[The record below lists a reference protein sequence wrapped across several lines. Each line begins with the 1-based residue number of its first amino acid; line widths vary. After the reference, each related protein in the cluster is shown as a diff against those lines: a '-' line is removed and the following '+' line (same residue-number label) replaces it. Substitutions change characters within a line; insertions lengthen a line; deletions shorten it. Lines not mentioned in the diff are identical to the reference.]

1 MKGVYFLIAVV
12 LFVACAFVFI
22 NEHGKFYEFFDG
34 TNTGAMANSQ
44 SPYPSMPG
52 VPGAPP
58 PAFSG
63 AASGSPFTTTSN
75 TTPTPN
81 ANDTPQSPGSTTA
94 NPAVS
99 TPSQQDMMAYI
110 DAVSLF
116 AMGVG
121 THGGKNETIAKLS
134 PDDVSYFNTLYGEV
148 AKLTQYAMSPVT
160 FPYTSAQTAQKTKE
174 YTYANQYITVQLPQL
189 PVHTS
194 TMRLFVEGSITP
206 STSSNSMAGMG
217 PPSSMGPPSMG
228 GMGPP
233 SSMGP
238 PSMGP
243 PSMGGM
249 GPPSSMGPPSMGGM
263 GPPSSM
269 GGMGPP
275 SSMGGMGGMGPSQP
289 PSTISGVT
297 TPAMMGGTLTTSGA
311 PAPPPDAS
319 TLANGGMMGGGSM
332 MGGAANVGLTGTIP
346 FNNQSMFG
354 NTTTV
359 TGTAGGQGNQPLSG
373 QFTMNGTPISDFI
386 QPSAS
391 SPDMFANGKK
401 DAEMCDASD
410 LQTLIGLIMTFVDS
424 LKSLNTSEPV
434 IVARIQQVEK
444 LLLDLNEMKKS
455 IVKGKLAS
463 TQIPI
468 RVGDARKFLK
478 RMSVTSSQLPNLITS
493 PSISPATAAA
503 AAGLKSAAGNMTT
516 LLPGNL
522 LDMAKYLKGS
532 ITVNFDG
539 DIYIREQMAQRVDK
553 IVNMLKTQQITSSD
567 AQNILQALTAIQG
580 QLGPANYQATDV
592 FKSSWQP
599 ADLGSPSM
607 PPGYMPDVE
616 QLNNASEGGDTTV
629 RPGSDSNSYLKRASA
644 AYAAYS
650 YNDMT
655 SPDYK
660 EKLVNL
666 CANVKKSGL
675 DMGDIGCTNIQN
687 VSPEY
692 GYKGAYLMACNRLKD
707 TWGGSYPQ
715 MFGCPTK

>member
-1 MKGVYFLIAVV
+1 
-12 LFVACAFVFI
+12 
-22 NEHGKFYEFFDG
+22 
-34 TNTGAMANSQ
+34 
-44 SPYPSMPG
+44 
-52 VPGAPP
+52 
-58 PAFSG
+58 
-63 AASGSPFTTTSN
+63 
-75 TTPTPN
+75 
-81 ANDTPQSPGSTTA
+81 
-94 NPAVS
+94 
-99 TPSQQDMMAYI
+99 MMAYI

-233 SSMGP
+233 SSMG
-238 PSMGP
+238 
-243 PSMGGM
+243 GM
-249 GPPSSMGPPSMGGM
+249 GPPNPMSG
-263 GPPSSM
+263 
-269 GGMGPP
+269 
-275 SSMGGMGGMGPSQP
+275 MGGMGGMGPSQP

-493 PSISPATAAA
+493 PSISPATAA
-503 AAGLKSAAGNMTT
+503 GLKSAAGNMTT

-607 PPGYMPDVE
+607 PPGYIPDVE

>member
-52 VPGAPP
+52 IPGDPP
-58 PAFSG
+58 PASSG
-63 AASGSPFTTTSN
+63 APATTTSN
-75 TTPTPN
+75 TTPLPS
-81 ANDTPQSPGSTTA
+81 ANDTPQTPGSTTA

-99 TPSQQDMMAYI
+99 TPSQHDITGYI
-110 DAVSLF
+110 DAVSVF

-121 THGGKNETIAKLS
+121 THGGKNETAAKLS
-134 PDDVSYFNTLYGEV
+134 PEDVSYFNTLYSEV
-148 AKLTQYAMSPVT
+148 AKLTQYAMAPVT
-160 FPYTSAQTAQKTKE
+160 FPYTSAQTAKKTKE
-174 YTYANQYITVQLPQL
+174 YTYANQYITVQLPQI

-194 TMRLFVEGSITP
+194 TMRVFVNGSIVHELTESTTP
-206 STSSNSMAGMG
+206 STPPNTMTGSTPPPQPPTGMG
-217 PPSSMGPPSMG
+217 PP
-228 GMGPP
+228 
-233 SSMGP
+233 
-238 PSMGP
+238 
-243 PSMGGM
+243 
-249 GPPSSMGPPSMGGM
+249 
-263 GPPSSM
+263 
-269 GGMGPP
+269 
-275 SSMGGMGGMGPSQP
+275 QP

-311 PAPPPDAS
+311 PAPPPDTS

-332 MGGAANVGLTGTIP
+332 MGGAANVGLTGTVP
-346 FNNQSMFG
+346 FMNQSMFG

-373 QFTMNGTPISDFI
+373 QFTMNGTPMSDFI

-391 SPDMFANGKK
+391 SPEMFAHPKT
-401 DAEMCDASD
+401 DAQMCDPSD
-410 LQTLIGLIMTFVDS
+410 LQTLIGLIKAFIDS

-444 LLLDLNEMKKS
+444 LLLDLNEMKQS
-455 IVKGKLAS
+455 ITKGKLAPDH
-463 TQIPI
+463 IPI

-493 PSISPATAAA
+493 PSVSPATAAA
-503 AAGLKSAAGNMTT
+503 AAGLKSAAGNMAN